1 MASLGALLI
10 VLGLGSLL
18 LPVFNIQFRLMEIVE
33 EYQPYAG
40 IAVAAIGALILFV
53 AAGRGRRTVTTT
65 STDHDHS

>member
-18 LPVFNIQFRLMEIVE
+18 LPAFNIQFRVMELID

-40 IAVAAIGALILFV
+40 IAVAAIGALVLFI
-53 AAGRGRRTVTTT
+53 ASGRGRRTVTT
-65 STDHDHS
+65 STDHTDS